1 MTEES
6 VTKDAAGDSTAAP
19 AEGTATAV
27 DASVTAADG
36 TATAA
41 EGTVTVEVADVDTS
55 TIVIVDNGTDIFTSV
70 KPGNGQTTDD
80 DDASNATTSATDAS
94 SQAVTVEAVTI
105 DANGTT
111 SDANETSTDAAD
123 VSTVSLLTTLGTKHR
138 FANFWMPWCRARS
151 NSKNALLPFVLF

>member
-27 DASVTAADG
+27 DASV
-36 TATAA
+36 TAA